1 MLIFVQPFPL
11 LLGFKNC
18 VFDFYE
24 GVALVT
30 WSNAI
35 DWPISF
41 MQSADLTNS
50 GWISLGTMENHGKP
64 RKALNL
70 RQAKPSMWKRAKIR
84 RDKIR

>member
-1 MLIFVQPFPL
+1 MLIFARPFPL
-11 LLGFKNC
+11 LLGFKNG

-84 RDKIR
+84 

>member
-1 MLIFVQPFPL
+1 MLIFARPFPL

-64 RKALNL
+64 RKTTESPKSEAS
-70 RQAKPSMWKRAKIR
+70 QAEYVEKG
-84 RDKIR
+84 